1 MCESGRTNTNEG
13 TQLRPEGQCGG
24 AEITDRVSGERR
36 RDPERGLFSL
46 CGGSVFPLYVFKCIQ
61 HVSTFRYVS
70 RCILH
75 VSRCIPCIVYSG
87 YVFRCI
93 QHVFVTDAQ
102 ETCADTSVIQ
112 RGYMRDTYIIH
123 MEYVFPSGNHMDTNV
138 SCCYAFTIHQ
148 THYNT
153 QRIHCRMHVL
163 SGRHAI
169 HTTIHAGYIR
179 NTLQSCILCP
189 DTCIAC
195 VDTYV
200 SKCIPMYRVV
210 FRT

>member
-1 MCESGRTNTNEG
+1 MAHECAKHSLVFRKPAVAAASAT
-13 TQLRPEGQCGG
+13 RP
-24 AEITDRVSGERR
+24 A
-36 RDPERGLFSL
+36 PGLILMAPSAKVGL
-46 CGGSVFPLYVFKCIQ
+46 DLALQ
-61 HVSTFRYVS
+61 A
-70 RCILH
+70 RCVRH

-112 RGYMRDTYIIH
+112 CGYMRDTYITH
-123 MEYVFPSGNHMDTNV
+123 MEYVFPSGNSMDTNV

-189 DTCIAC
+189 NTCIAC

>member
-1 MCESGRTNTNEG
+1 MY
-13 TQLRPEGQCGG
+13 P
-24 AEITDRVSGERR
+24 A
-36 RDPERGLFSL
+36 
-46 CGGSVFPLYVFKCIQ
+46 CIQ
-61 HVSTFRYVS
+61 MYPMYRLLRLRLQMY
-70 RCILH
+70 I
-75 VSRCIPCIVYSG
+75 
-87 YVFRCI
+87 CI

-112 RGYMRDTYIIH
+112 RGYMRDTYIIR
-123 MEYVFPSGNHMDTNV
+123 MEYVFPSGNSMDTNV

-189 DTCIAC
+189 DTRGYICIQMYPNVSRCIPNLGVLSAMYRTYRACIA
-195 VDTYV
+195 VVFPSGYV
-200 SKCIPMYRVV
+200 SCMYCGVLRLD
-210 FRT
+210 T